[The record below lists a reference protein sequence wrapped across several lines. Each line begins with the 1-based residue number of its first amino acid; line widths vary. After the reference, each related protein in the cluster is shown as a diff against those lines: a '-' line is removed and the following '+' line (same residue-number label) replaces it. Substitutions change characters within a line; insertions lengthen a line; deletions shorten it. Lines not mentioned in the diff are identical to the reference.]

1 MSKLL
6 INESPVLVIPTLA
19 VKLGVTDAIIL
30 QQVHYWL
37 EKSPHKIVGRKW
49 VYNTY
54 KEWQRQI
61 PFYSEGTIKRVIQ
74 SLEKRGY
81 LVSANYNR
89 TKLDKTKWYS
99 INYEMI
105 VELEEMEIEP
115 SSAQDMPSTETE
127 DVAVELGIYQAIPES
142 TTKITTEKKII
153 PFSEIVQYLN
163 FKTNATYKPGSRKT
177 RELISARWNEGFT
190 LADFKRVIDQK
201 AEEWLNDPKWNRF
214 LRPET
219 LFGTKFESYLN
230 QKPVTQALREEDFNL
245 DD

>member
-6 INESPVLVIPTLA
+6 INECPVMVVPTLA
-19 VKLGVTDAIIL
+19 VKLGVTEAIIL

-37 EKSPHKIVGRKW
+37 EKSPHIIAGRKW

-54 KEWQRQI
+54 KEWQLQI

-74 SLEKRGY
+74 SLEKQGY

-89 TKLDKTKWYS
+89 TKLDKTKWYT
-99 INYEMI
+99 IDYEKLAELEDVVEPSTI
-105 VELEEMEIEP
+105 QDEISNQPVTELEE
-115 SSAQDMPSTETE
+115 TT
-127 DVAVELGIYQAIPES
+127 LTKAIPES
-142 TTKITTEKKII
+142 TTKTTTEKKII

-163 FKTNATYKPGSRKT
+163 DKTNTTYKPGTRKT

-201 AEEWLNDPKWNRF
+201 AAEWLNDPKWNQF

-230 QKPVTQALREEDFNL
+230 QKPVTHAIREEDFNL